1 MMSEEIIIK
10 GDNMQAIL
18 TINAG
23 SSTIKFAVFS
33 VIGEELCKEYVGII
47 DQILKKPIIQ
57 ITNCSTQEK
66 HKHDLELSEAD
77 PYGSAISAILNW
89 LKRQN
94 IEPIAAGSR
103 MIHCGTHY
111 KDSTVVTDEV
121 LNYVETLNPLA
132 PLHQP
137 YNIKGCRILHET
149 YPDLFQIIC
158 FDTTFHNSCHKIT
171 QLFALPQKYAK
182 EGIHRYGFHGLSYEY
197 VVSQFDKYLG
207 DRANGKIIIMHLGNG
222 CTMCAVRNKRS
233 IATSIGFS
241 SLDGLMMGTRCGSID
256 AGALLY
262 LMKNKNMDY
271 KELTQLLY
279 RESGLLGVSGISA
292 DMRDLLASDSPDA
305 KLAIDLYV
313 HKIAHWI
320 GALSM
325 ELQGLDGLVFTAG
338 IGENAAY
345 IREKVCE
352 KAAWFGVKIDHEKNQ
367 RRTTEISAQ
376 DSKVGV
382 YVIPTDEEITIAKHT
397 FALWKKSR
405 K

>member
-1 MMSEEIIIK
+1 
-10 GDNMQAIL
+10 MQAIL

-33 VIGEELCKEYVGII
+33 VVGNELIKEYVGLI
-47 DQILKKPIIQ
+47 DQILKKPTIQ

-66 HKHDLELSEAD
+66 RKHDLATSEQD

-89 LKRQN
+89 LKQQS
-94 IEPIAAGSR
+94 IELIAAGNR
-103 MIHCGTHY
+103 MIHCGTRF
-111 KDSTVVTDEV
+111 KDSTIVYDDT
-121 LNYVETLNPLA
+121 LNYLETLNPLA

-137 YNIKGCRILHET
+137 YNIKGCRILRET
-149 YPDLFQIIC
+149 FPDLFQVIC
-158 FDTTFHNSCHKIT
+158 FDTSFHTTCDKIT
-171 QLFALPQKYAK
+171 QLFAIPQKYAK

-207 DRANGKIIIMHLGNG
+207 DRANGKIIVMHLGNG
-222 CTMCAVRNKRS
+222 CTMCAVNKQRS

-241 SLDGLMMGTRCGSID
+241 ALDGLVMGTRCGSID

-262 LMKNKNMDY
+262 LMKNKNMGY
-271 KELTQLLY
+271 EELTKLLY

-313 HKIAHWI
+313 HHIVHWI

-325 ELQGLDGLVFTAG
+325 ELKGLDGLVFTAG

-352 KAAWFGVKIDHEKNQ
+352 QAAWLGIKIDHEKNKC
-367 RRTTEISAQ
+367 RTLEISAK
-376 DSKVGV
+376 DSRIGV

-397 FALWKKSR
+397 LELWKKSR
-405 K
+405 A